1 MILGFHHVAV
11 STPDMERFIGWYE
24 RMFGFVRAGSGGWE
38 VGNARIDRM
47 TGLEGSSARYA
58 MIRRGN
64 LYIEVFQ
71 YASPEGEGIRP
82 RPCDHGITHF
92 CFYTNDVYADHARL
106 EALGMHFNC
115 PPGESGPLRA
125 TYGRDC
131 DGNLVELLQIMDEDC
146 AFPYLG

>member
-11 STPDMERFIGWYE
+11 STPDMARFIDWYE

-47 TGLEGSSARYA
+47 TGHKDSSARYA

-64 LYIEVFQ
+64 LYIEVFE

-92 CFYTNDVYADHARL
+92 CFYTDDVYADYDRL
-106 EALGMHFNC
+106 VAQGMHFNC
-115 PPGESGPLRA
+115 PPGDSGPLRA